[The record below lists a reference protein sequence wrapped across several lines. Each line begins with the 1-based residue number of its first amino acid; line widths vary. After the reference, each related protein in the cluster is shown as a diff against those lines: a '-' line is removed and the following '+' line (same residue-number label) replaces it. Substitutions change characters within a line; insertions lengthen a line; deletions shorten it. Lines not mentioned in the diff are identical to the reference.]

1 MDRLLEENR
10 QTFDLIKQSL
20 KDLSIDLK
28 NSERA
33 HSIEPETRVKQIV
46 HNALTQKFREV
57 LKTSQV
63 I

>member
-10 QTFDLIKQSL
+10 QTFDSIKQSL
-20 KDLSIDLK
+20 KDISIDLK
-28 NSERA
+28 NSERTHA
-33 HSIEPETRVKQIV
+33 IEPETRVKQIV
-46 HNALTQKFREV
+46 HNALTQKFKEV